1 MSKPFKGRID
11 VDDRDSVPDWEP
23 YLQPVAPEGA
33 PNVLYIVL
41 DDIGF
46 SAMEPWGGLIETP
59 NINKLA
65 AQRPDV
71 HELAHDGAVLADAL
85 VAPHGPQPHDERH
98 GVHRRGHDRLPELQ
112 RAHPVRVRDDRRGAR
127 RARLEHV
134 HARQVA
140 PVSPPTR

>member
-1 MSKPFKGRID
+1 MSKQFKGRID

-41 DDIGF
+41 DDVGY

-65 AQRPDV
+65 ATGLTYRNWHTTALCSPTLV
-71 HELAHDGAVLADAL
+71 FVDGA
-85 VAPHGPQPHDERH
+85 QPHDQRY
-98 GVHRRGHDRLPELQ
+98 GLYRGSHQRLPELEW
-112 RAHPVRVRDDRRGAR
+112 PYSVRVR
-127 RARLEHV
+127 
-134 HARQVA
+134 HAR
-140 PVSPPTR
+140 